1 MIVKAICKPNFGD
14 VTTGDTYEQ
23 QVKRNYGDIFE
34 CDDELAE
41 ERIRKGL
48 VKKATKKEEKEYYDN
63 IDTMDGSDVQG
74 NENEFNA
81 NGDDGSQDDNEN
93 QNDEGQQPLTP
104 NDEETGNKEEKLA
117 E

>member
-48 VKKATKKEEKEYYDN
+48 VKKATKKEEKEYYDS
-63 IDTMDGSDVQG
+63 IDTNDNDD
-74 NENEFNA
+74 A
-81 NGDDGSQDDNEN
+81 NGNDDSQSDNEN
-93 QNDEGQQPLTP
+93 QNDEGQQPLTS
-104 NDEETGNKEEKLA
+104 NDEETENKEEKEEA
-117 E
+117 PVE